1 MECPRCH
8 GGTTIKCPRCNGDG
22 GWDDGLG
29 NYKECPNCGATGE
42 VTCPNCDGTGYVP

>member
-1 MECPRCH
+1 MQCPRCH